1 VSKDSRSTRF
11 FVIMLIALGVAMYV
25 GIMFAT
31 TIDSCGRG
39 SRVQKHWEYLP
50 PRWVCGPG

>member
-1 VSKDSRSTRF
+1 MSKDSRSTRF
-11 FVIMLIALGVAMYV
+11 FWLMLIVLGVAIYV

-31 TIDSCGRG
+31 TFDSCGRR
-39 SRVQKHWEYLP
+39 SDVQKHWQSLP